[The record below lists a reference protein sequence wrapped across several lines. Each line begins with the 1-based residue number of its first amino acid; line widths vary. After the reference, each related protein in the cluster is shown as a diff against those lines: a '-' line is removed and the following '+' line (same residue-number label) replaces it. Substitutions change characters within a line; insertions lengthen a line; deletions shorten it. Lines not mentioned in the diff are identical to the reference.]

1 MLVFVSGN
9 LQLAGEQHALKF
21 SQVFLFNLFLRCA
34 WIDLWFLQILFT
46 IWLKLIVAVRISS
59 FFFEI
64 IIFVFCFLVY
74 F

>member
-1 MLVFVSGN
+1 
-9 LQLAGEQHALKF
+9 
-21 SQVFLFNLFLRCA
+21 
-34 WIDLWFLQILFT
+34 
-46 IWLKLIVAVRISS
+46 LKLIVAVRISS